1 MRPPSSLNAKFALA
15 LVAGALAF
23 VQSANAAP
31 PPPMIVAVHPATGA
45 ISSYFQLG
53 ARPGHRASAGT
64 LELRNRS
71 NRRVTVLL
79 DPVDSLTA
87 STLGSAYQVRGM
99 RVHGPARWIRLSR
112 RRVVLAPHAT
122 ANIGVSVLAPPG
134 AVAGDYLSGVSVQ
147 ALTRPQQIKLRG
159 NVGISSIQRY
169 AVGVLV
175 RLAGPRHPLIRLTR
189 ASVDREP
196 AGVTFFLFGR
206 NPGNVI
212 LQNVRGS
219 VEIRQGNRVVARSV
233 IGPGT
238 FVTKTSIAYPVLVPR
253 ERPREGAV
261 YAVHAW
267 MRYAGGIARLDTTV
281 RFGHASALRQETFGG
296 PKAPRGGGGMLVL
309 MLIGITVL
317 ALGAG
322 AVMLWRRRRRSG
334 PRAALRTLERAL
346 DAARA
351 SGEPLSLIRVAD
363 HGNGTSTQQLTAV
376 VRAGLRRSDHLCRL
390 DGSELL
396 IVASDTAAETADV
409 LAGELRRQLQRAQA
423 DSDGVAID
431 VLAPDGDT
439 AADLLA
445 RVTRSNG
452 GSHPA
457 GPSD

>member
-1 MRPPSSLNAKFALA
+1 MRPPSSLIAKFALA
-15 LVAGALAF
+15 IVAGALAF
-23 VQSANAAP
+23 AQSAHAAP
-31 PPPMIVAVHPATGA
+31 PPPMIVAVHPAGGA

-71 NRRVTVLL
+71 SRRVTVLL

-99 RVHGPARWIRLSR
+99 RIHGPARWIRLSTR
-112 RRVVLAPHAT
+112 RLVLTPHGT
-122 ANIGVSVLAPPG
+122 ANVRVSVLAPAG

-147 ALTRPQQIKLRG
+147 ALTRPQQIRLRG

-169 AVGVLV
+169 AVGLFV

-189 ASVDREP
+189 ASIDREP
-196 AGVTFFLFGR
+196 AGVTFFVFGR
-206 NPGNVI
+206 NAGNVI
-212 LQNVRGS
+212 LQNVRGNI
-219 VEIRQGNRVVARSV
+219 EITQGKRAVAHAT

-238 FVTKTSIAYPVLVPR
+238 FVTNTSIAYPVLALR

-261 YAVHAW
+261 YSVHAW

-296 PKAPRGGGGMLVL
+296 PKASHRGGGMLVL
-309 MLIGITVL
+309 ILIGV
-317 ALGAG
+317 AVAAAGAG
-322 AVMLWRRRRRSG
+322 GTLFWRHRRLSG
-334 PRAALRTLERAL
+334 LPAALRTLERAL
-346 DAARA
+346 DAATA
-351 SGEPLSLIRVAD
+351 GGEPLSLIRVAD
-363 HGNGTSTQQLTAV
+363 HRSGGSTQQLTAI
-376 VRAGLRRSDHLCRL
+376 VRAGLRRSDRLCRL

-396 IVASDTAAETADV
+396 IVAPDTAPETAGV
-409 LAGELRRQLQRAQA
+409 LAGELRRQLERVEA
-423 DSDGVAID
+423 DSESVAIE
-431 VLAPDGDT
+431 VLAPNGET

-457 GPSD
+457 EPSG